1 MGGARVTLAG
11 ELWDGLSRDER
22 EQVARACPERRLGKG
37 DVIFAPGDPPDALY
51 VLTSGARRAQLPV

>member
-1 MGGARVTLAG
+1 MTLAG

-22 EQVARACPERRLGKG
+22 EQVATVCPERRFGKG

-51 VLTSGARRAQLPV
+51 VLTSGLVALSLPV